1 MNRDQALPDFV
12 IIGAMKSATTS
23 LYWWLQEQPDV
34 FMAHPK
40 ETNFFSRAKDWD
52 RGIGWYEAQF
62 AKALSGQLKGE
73 ASVDYSSPER
83 SMVAAQRM
91 SSVVPNAKL
100 IYIIRH
106 PIDRIRS
113 HYRHEV
119 QRGRERRTLVA
130 ALEEPD
136 NPYVGNSLYHRCLL
150 PYIERFSRD
159 QICVVRFDD
168 LTRGGDEGWRCVL
181 AHLDLPDRDVV
192 RVARNVTRE
201 KTQYTAAVAL
211 LKRLHLLRYHSRFP
225 TPIRKM
231 GKRAFTRGGKG
242 FQARLDGSLVP
253 IPRGITAPIWDDL
266 AGLEE
271 WLGVA
276 DPLWDPKTD
285 AAQPA

>member
-1 MNRDQALPDFV
+1 MNPNSSLPNFI

-23 LYWWLQEQPDV
+23 LYSWLRDQPDV
-34 FMAHPK
+34 FVAHPK
-40 ETNFFSRAKDWD
+40 ETNFFSREGQWG
-52 RGIGWYEAQF
+52 RGVKWYEAQF
-62 AKALSGQLKGE
+62 VEALPAQLKGE
-73 ASVDYSSPER
+73 ASVDYSSPAGSR
-83 SMVAAQRM
+83 VAAQRM
-91 SSVVPNAKL
+91 FSVVPHAKL
-100 IYIIRH
+100 VYVIRH
-106 PIDRIRS
+106 PIDRMRS

-119 QRGRERRTLVA
+119 QRGRERRSLLE

-136 NPYVGNSLYHRCLL
+136 NPYVGNSQYHRCLL
-150 PYIERFSRD
+150 PYIERFPRD

-168 LTRGGDEGWRCVL
+168 LIRDGDGGWRHVL

-201 KTQYTAAVAL
+201 KAQYTAPVAL

-225 TPIRKM
+225 APIRKI
-231 GKRAFTRGGKG
+231 GKRAFTRGGEA

-253 IPRGITAPIWDDL
+253 IPRGITAPIWEDV

-276 DPLWDPKTD
+276 DPLWDPKID